1 MTLLAI
7 FPDGKGSFGKVA
19 GTAIVWS
26 IHLQLTVENT
36 VEKIWLRHYDEA
48 VPTSIDYPDIDLYS
62 MFRQAVEEH
71 PRGTATRFFG
81 GRTRFGEL
89 GEKVDRFASVLAS
102 LGVKKGDRVALILP
116 NMPLYP
122 IAHFAVLK
130 LGAVLVPTNP
140 LYVERELQYQ
150 LSDSGAETVVVL
162 DKLLGRLLAVRDKTP
177 VKRIISAGIQEF
189 LPAILGILY
198 GLKNR
203 SSEPP
208 PKAPGLYEYREL
220 MKRKVPSREAAEV
233 SPEDTAILLYT
244 GGTTG
249 LSKGATLTHRNLVC
263 NVHQTKSWL
272 SDLQVK
278 KEVFLCALP
287 FFHSYGLT
295 TGLHL
300 AVLCRCTMILLPR
313 VDLADVVKRIRK
325 HRPTIFCGV
334 PAMYNAINNYTG
346 ITSSDLS
353 SIRLCVSGGAGLPSD
368 VQARFEEMS
377 GGKLVEGYGLS
388 EASPLVS
395 VNPIFGNRKNGTIG
409 VPVADTDARI
419 VDGDTGEI
427 LPQGEVGELSVSGP
441 QVMQGYWNKREET
454 ANVLQDGWL
463 KTGDMAV
470 MDEDGY
476 FTIVDRKKDLIL
488 SAGMN
493 IYSREVEEVL
503 YQHPGVQDAAVVG
516 VPSKVRGEVP
526 KAFIVLKEGHE
537 LTRRDVIRF
546 CHGKLARFKIPRHV
560 EFRDEL
566 PKSAIGK
573 ILKRLLKD

>member
-1 MTLLAI
+1 M
-7 FPDGKGSFGKVA
+7 
-19 GTAIVWS
+19 
-26 IHLQLTVENT
+26 
-36 VEKIWLRHYDEA
+36 EKIWLRHYDEA
-48 VPTSIDYPDIDLYS
+48 VPTTIDYPDIDLYS
-62 MFRQAVEEH
+62 MFRQAVEDH

-89 GEKVDRFASVLAS
+89 GNKVDQFASVLAS

-150 LSDSGAETVVVL
+150 LTDSGAETVVVL
-162 DKLLGRLLAVRDKTP
+162 DKLMGRLLAVREKTP

-208 PKAPGLYEYREL
+208 PTAPGLYEYRKL
-220 MKRKVPSREAAEV
+220 MKRKVPSREAPAIA
-233 SPEDTAILLYT
+233 PDDTAMLLYT

-263 NVHQTKSWL
+263 NVHQTRSWL
-272 SDLQVK
+272 SDLQMK
-278 KEVFLCALP
+278 KEILLCALP

-300 AVLCRCTMILLPR
+300 AILCRFTMILLPR

-388 EASPLVS
+388 EASPIVS

-419 VDGDTGEI
+419 VDGDTGKV

-441 QVMQGYWNKREET
+441 QVMQGYWNKPEET

-476 FTIVDRKKDLIL
+476 FSIVDRKKDLIL

-503 YQHPGVQDAAVVG
+503 YQHPSVQDAAVVG

-526 KAFIVLKEGHE
+526 KAFIVLKEDHE
-537 LTRRDVIRF
+537 LTQRDVIRF
-546 CHGKLARFKIPRHV
+546 CHGKLARFKIPRYV

>member
-1 MTLLAI
+1 M
-7 FPDGKGSFGKVA
+7 P
-19 GTAIVWS
+19 GTAIVWL
-26 IHLQLTVENT
+26 IYHRLTVENT

-48 VPTSIDYPDIDLYS
+48 VPTSIDYPNIDLYS
-62 MFRQAVEEH
+62 LFRQAVQEH
-71 PRGTATRFFG
+71 PRGAATRFFG
-81 GRTRFGEL
+81 ARIRYGEL
-89 GEKVDRFASVLAS
+89 GRRVDQFASVLAS
-102 LGVKKGDRVALILP
+102 LGVGKGDRVALILP

-140 LYVERELQYQ
+140 LYVERELEYQ
-150 LSDSGAETVVVL
+150 LTDSGAETVVVL
-162 DKLLGRLLAVRDKTP
+162 DKLLGRLLSIRDRTP

-189 LPAILGILY
+189 LPPILRFLY

-203 SSEPP
+203 PSEPP
-208 PKAPGLYEYREL
+208 PTAPGLYEYRDL
-220 MKRKVPSREAAEV
+220 MKRKVPSREAADV
-233 SPEDTAILLYT
+233 SPDDTAILLYT

-249 LSKGATLTHRNLVC
+249 LSKGAILTHRNLVC

-272 SDLQVK
+272 SDLQLK
-278 KEVFLCALP
+278 QEIFLCALP
-287 FFHSYGLT
+287 FFHSYGMT

-313 VDLADVVKRIRK
+313 VELADVVKRIRK

-334 PAMYNAINNYTG
+334 PAMYNAINNYSG
-346 ITSSDLS
+346 IKSSDLS
-353 SIRLCVSGGAGLPSD
+353 SIRLCISGGAGLPAD

-395 VNPIFGNRKNGTIG
+395 VNPIFSNRKNGTIG
-409 VPVADTDARI
+409 VPVADTDART
-419 VDGDTGEI
+419 VDSETGNV
-427 LPQGEVGELSVSGP
+427 LPAGEVGELSVSGP
-441 QVMQGYWNKREET
+441 QVMQGYWNKPEET

-463 KTGDMAV
+463 KTGDMAM
-470 MDEDGY
+470 MDQDGY

-516 VPSKVRGEVP
+516 VPSRVRGEVP

-537 LTRRDVIRF
+537 LTKRDVIRF

>member
-1 MTLLAI
+1 M
-7 FPDGKGSFGKVA
+7 
-19 GTAIVWS
+19 
-26 IHLQLTVENT
+26 
-36 VEKIWLRHYDEA
+36 EKIWLRHYDEA
-48 VPTSIDYPDIDLYS
+48 VPTTIDYPDIDLYS
-62 MFRQAVEEH
+62 MFRQAVEDH

-81 GRTRFGEL
+81 RRTRFGEL
-89 GEKVDRFASVLAS
+89 GEKVDQFASVLAS

-150 LSDSGAETVVVL
+150 LTDSGAETVVVL
-162 DKLLGRLLAVRDKTP
+162 DKLMGRLLAVREKTP
-177 VKRIISAGIQEF
+177 VKRIITAGIQEF

-208 PKAPGLYEYREL
+208 PTAPGLYEYREL
-220 MKRKVPSREAAEV
+220 MKRRVPSREAPAIA
-233 SPEDTAILLYT
+233 PDDTAMLLYT

-272 SDLQVK
+272 SDLQMK
-278 KEVFLCALP
+278 KEILLCALP

-300 AVLCRCTMILLPR
+300 AILCRFTMILLPR

-388 EASPLVS
+388 EASPIVS

-419 VDGDTGEI
+419 VDGDTGKV

-441 QVMQGYWNKREET
+441 QVMQGYWNKPEET

-470 MDEDGY
+470 MDKDGY

-503 YQHPGVQDAAVVG
+503 YQHPSVQDAAVVG

-537 LTRRDVIRF
+537 LTQRDVIRF
-546 CHGKLARFKIPRHV
+546 CHGKLARFKIPRSV
-560 EFRDEL
+560 EIRDEL

>member
-1 MTLLAI
+1 M
-7 FPDGKGSFGKVA
+7 
-19 GTAIVWS
+19 
-26 IHLQLTVENT
+26 
-36 VEKIWLRHYDEA
+36 EKIWLRHYDEA
-48 VPTSIDYPDIDLYS
+48 VPTTIDYPDIDLYS

-89 GEKVDRFASVLAS
+89 GKKVDRFASVLAS
-102 LGVKKGDRVALILP
+102 LGVNKGDRVALILP

-150 LSDSGAETVVVL
+150 LTDSGAETVVVL
-162 DKLLGRLLAVRDKTP
+162 DKLMGRLLAVRDKTP

-220 MKRKVPSREAAEV
+220 MKRKVPSREAAEI
-233 SPEDTAILLYT
+233 SPDDTAMLLYT

-249 LSKGATLTHRNLVC
+249 LSKGAALTHRNLVC
-263 NVHQTKSWL
+263 NVHQTEAWL
-272 SDLQVK
+272 SDLQAK
-278 KEVFLCALP
+278 KEIFLCALP

-313 VDLADVVKRIRK
+313 VDLPDVVKRIRK

-395 VNPIFGNRKNGTIG
+395 VNPIFGHRKNGTIG
-409 VPVADTDARI
+409 VPVSDTEVRV
-419 VDGDTGEI
+419 VDGDTGAT

-441 QVMQGYWNKREET
+441 QVMQGYWNKAEET

-537 LTRRDVIRF
+537 LTQRDVIRF

-573 ILKRLLKD
+573 ILKRLLKELS